1 MAQIVDTRGQ
11 PCPQPVILTKKA
23 LVQSEEVICIVD
35 NEVSRNNVSKMAMKQ
50 GFEVTVE
57 EREDGFYLHL
67 TRGKGTAGGPQ
78 PAPAAGT
85 SSPPAG
91 PLVVVIPSDQMGR
104 GNEELGSIL
113 VRAFLHALQEI
124 SPLPDTLIFFNR
136 GVLLTLQDS
145 PVLEDLQ
152 HLVQQGVDLVVCG
165 TCVDFFG
172 VKEQV
177 AVGEISNMYSIAE
190 VLLAAG
196 KVVSL

>member
-1 MAQIVDTRGQ
+1 MAQVVDTRGQ
-11 PCPQPVILTKKA
+11 ACPQPVILTKKA
-23 LVQSEEVICIVD
+23 LAQSDEVICIVD
-35 NEVSRNNVSKMAMKQ
+35 NDVSRNNVSKMAMKQ

-67 TRGKGTAGGPQ
+67 TRGKEAARELQ
-78 PAPAAGT
+78 PAPAAAG
-85 SSPPAG
+85 PPLPAG
-91 PLVVVIPSDQMGR
+91 PLVVVIPSDRMGR
-104 GNEELGSIL
+104 GDEELGSIL
-113 VRAFLHALQEI
+113 VRAFLHAVQEI

-136 GVLLTLQDS
+136 GVLLTLVGS

-152 HLVQQGVDLVVCG
+152 QLVQQGVDLLVCG

-190 VLLAAG
+190 ALLGAG